1 MLFMDK
7 IQIIDKISKKA
18 TDSRPL
24 YVIIYEKLFDLIK
37 EGHFKRGQK
46 LPGEHTLANQFG
58 VSRGTLRQALLIL
71 QEDGIIYNYQ
81 GKGNF
86 VSQNKKMF
94 GIGLEKKG
102 NILNIANRG
111 KVKLTD
117 DIEVFF
123 ESPNKMLQS
132 ELKIQAHE
140 IILVVKRVYKVDK
153 KAVSYFIS
161 FIPYKNINKE
171 EIDIED
177 HRSLVDY
184 LDSTFYNKVANSQSE
199 ILLTEAGDFIADK
212 LNIREYT
219 PLILIE
225 EDLYKTTGEVLAF
238 YKQYFLS
245 EYFSFYINR
254 K

>member
-1 MLFMDK
+1 MNK
-7 IQIIDKISKKA
+7 IQIINKISKNSK
-18 TDSRPL
+18 DSRPL

-37 EGHFKRGQK
+37 EGYFKSGQK
-46 LPGEHTLANQFG
+46 LPGEHTLANKFG

-86 VSQNKKMF
+86 VSHNKKIF
-94 GIGLEKKG
+94 GTGLEHKG
-102 NILNIANRG
+102 NILNIANQG
-111 KVKLTD
+111 DIKLTN
-117 DIEVFF
+117 DIEVLF

-132 ELKIQAHE
+132 ELKIKANE
-140 IILVVKRVYKVDK
+140 IILVVKRVYRIEKTE
-153 KAVSYFIS
+153 VSYFIS

-177 HRSLVDY
+177 HRNLVHY
-184 LDSTFYNKVANSQSE
+184 LDNEFYGEVANSQSE
-199 ILLTEAGDFIADK
+199 ILLTEAGDFIANK

-219 PLILIE
+219 PLVLFE
-225 EDLYKTTGEVLAF
+225 EDLYKTTGEMLAF
-238 YKQYFLS
+238 YKQYFLP